1 MFCQLEV
8 IKPERTMVWE
18 YIVEESENV
27 IGILIA
33 EESSKESNER
43 KDNISMLIR
52 TISAFATVIIAFC
65 G

>member
-1 MFCQLEV
+1 
-8 IKPERTMVWE
+8 MVWE